1 MNHTP
6 IFVPIIFAVL
16 MAMVFIWFAMI
27 IALFKRLKS
36 KHLSKYREMGEP
48 SLFWNNSM
56 RTVWTTLKYLFKR
69 EHKNLSDNS
78 LSLLSDSMLVF
89 LVTYVILFFSL
100 IFGVLVTVMLR
111 MPTAKP

>member
-1 MNHTP
+1 
-6 IFVPIIFAVL
+6 

-36 KHLSKYREMGEP
+36 RHLSKYREMGEP

-69 EHKNLSDNS
+69 EHKNLNDNS
-78 LSLLSDSMLVF
+78 LSLLTHLPQLF
-89 LVTYVILFFSL
+89 LKIVRITSEDFAKVASIHDLQSCYSEK
-100 IFGVLVTVMLR
+100 R
-111 MPTAKP
+111 M